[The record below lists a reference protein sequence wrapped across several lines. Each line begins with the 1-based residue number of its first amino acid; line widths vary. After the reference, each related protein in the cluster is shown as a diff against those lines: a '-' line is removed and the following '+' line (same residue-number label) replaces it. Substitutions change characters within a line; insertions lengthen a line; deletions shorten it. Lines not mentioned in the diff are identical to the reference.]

1 MPDRALASEVPQLLS
16 DDRDVELGELREQLR
31 EANEIVETIRNGS
44 VDSLVIGRPGEEQIY
59 ALSSVDR
66 LYRLIVEGMNEGV
79 VTISAGGVVLYVNPC
94 LCHMVGRPASE
105 LVGIAAGEL
114 ATTPCRVALAG
125 LLDVGPG
132 ESARAELELTV
143 PGGTPLTVAVSVS
156 GFKMDE
162 ALFRCLVVT
171 DLTTRRQAEDDL
183 TDVNSVLRSQAA
195 ELSEA
200 RDFAQQASRDAE
212 AGSLAKSAFL
222 AAMSHEIRTPM
233 NAVIGLT
240 DLLLGTVL
248 DPVHR
253 EYLDTVRSSG
263 DALLD
268 IINDVLD
275 YSKLES
281 GAMDLELLPMDVRDL
296 VEVAVDL
303 IAAPGL
309 AKQLD
314 VLADIDA
321 SCGPYLFGDVTRL
334 RQVLVNLLGN
344 AVKFTSSGEVL
355 VTVKTADG
363 ADGAL
368 MLSVAVSDTGI
379 GIQAD
384 QMDRLFRSFSQV
396 EPSISRVYGG
406 TGLGLAISA
415 RLVEAMGGHIA
426 VDSEP
431 GQGST
436 FHFSIPTA
444 RPDQPAPYNQR
455 RPGDL
460 AGLHVLVVDD
470 NANSRRIIQRLLEDF
485 GSTSDVADGPD
496 AALALARQRPYDIG
510 ILDTDMIDTDAV
522 DLALTLRQLPGHSLL
537 PLLLISTQTRGDDR
551 RLDREFVVE
560 LAKPIKS
567 APLHSALVAA
577 LSGRPAA
584 PEPHGES
591 ANEAIGAGLR
601 ALLVEDNAVNQKIG
615 LLQLGRAGCR
625 ADVAGNGTEALAA
638 LRRVPYDVIFMDVQ
652 MPEMDGLEASRQI
665 RTNFPEIRQPTIVA
679 LTACALTEDRCSC
692 LAAGMDD
699 YMSKP
704 VRMEQ
709 FVAMLAK
716 WRRGAPGPLR
726 EPVVAIGA
734 D

>member
-1 MPDRALASEVPQLLS
+1 VAVRHHLS
-16 DDRDVELGELREQLR
+16 DDRDEELAELREQLR
-31 EANEIVETIRNGS
+31 EALEIVEAIRNGT
-44 VDSLVIGRPGEEQIY
+44 VDSLVIGRPGEEQIW

-66 LYRLIVEGMNEGV
+66 LYRLIVEGMNEGAA
-79 VTISAGGVVLYVNPC
+79 TISAGGVVLYANPC
-94 LCHMVGRPASE
+94 LCRMVGRPASE

-114 ATTPCRVALAG
+114 ATTPGRLALAQ

-143 PGGTPLTVAVSVS
+143 PGGTPLTVAVSAS

-162 ALFRCLVVT
+162 TLFRCLVVT
-171 DLTTRRQAEDDL
+171 DLTTRRRAENDL

-200 RDFAQQASRDAE
+200 RDFAQQASREADA
-212 AGSLAKSAFL
+212 ANLAKSAFL

-240 DLLLGTVL
+240 DLLLDTDLDTVQQ
-248 DPVHR
+248 

-263 DALLD
+263 NALLD

-296 VEVAVDL
+296 VEGAVDL

-321 SCGPYLFGDVTRL
+321 SCGPYLVGDVARL

-363 ADGAL
+363 ADGTL

-379 GIQAD
+379 GIHAD
-384 QMDRLFRSFSQV
+384 HTDRLFRSFSQV

-415 RLVEAMGGHIA
+415 RLVEAMGGRIA
-426 VDSEP
+426 LDSEP
-431 GQGST
+431 GRGST

-444 RPDQPAPYNQR
+444 RPDRPVQSNHPG
-455 RPGDL
+455 PGDL

-470 NANSRRIIQRLLEDF
+470 NANGRRIMQRLLEDF
-485 GSTSDVADGPD
+485 GSTSDVADGPV
-496 AALALARQRPYDIG
+496 AALALARQRRYDIA

-522 DLALTLRQLPGHSLL
+522 DLALALRQVPGHSLL
-537 PLLLISTQTRGDDR
+537 PLLLISAQTLGDDR
-551 RLDREFVVE
+551 RLDREFVME
-560 LAKPIKS
+560 LAKPTKS
-567 APLHSALVAA
+567 APLHRALVAV
-577 LSGRPAA
+577 LSGRRAV
-584 PEPHGES
+584 PEPHGEH
-591 ANEAIGAGLR
+591 AGEAVGAGLR
-601 ALLVEDNAVNQKIG
+601 VLLVEDNAVNQKIG

-625 ADVAGNGTEALAA
+625 ADVAGNGAEALAA

-652 MPEMDGLEASRQI
+652 MPGMDGLEATRQI
-665 RTNFPEIRQPTIVA
+665 RTNFPEIRQPTVVA
-679 LTACALTEDRCSC
+679 LTAYALTEDRCRC
-692 LAAGMDD
+692 LEAGMDD

-709 FVAMLAK
+709 FVAMLSK
-716 WRRGAPGPLR
+716 WHRGGPVGLG
-726 EPVVAIGA
+726 ETVVGA
-734 D
+734 A

>member
-1 MPDRALASEVPQLLS
+1 M
-16 DDRDVELGELREQLR
+16 
-31 EANEIVETIRNGS
+31 
-44 VDSLVIGRPGEEQIY
+44 
-59 ALSSVDR
+59 
-66 LYRLIVEGMNEGV
+66 VEGMNEGV
-79 VTISAGGVVLYVNPC
+79 ATIAGGVVVYANPC
-94 LCHMVGRPASE
+94 LCRMVGRPASE

-114 ATTPCRVALAG
+114 ATTPCRVTLAG

-132 ESARAELELTV
+132 ECARAELELTV
-143 PGGTPLTVAVSVS
+143 PGGMPLTVAVSAS
-156 GFKMDE
+156 GFKIDE

-183 TDVNSVLRSQAA
+183 TDVNSALRSQAA

-200 RDFAQQASRDAE
+200 RDLAQQASRDAE
-212 AGSLAKSAFL
+212 AASLAKSAFL

-248 DPVHR
+248 DPVQR

-281 GAMDLELLPMDVRDL
+281 GAIDLERLPMDVRDL
-296 VEVAVDL
+296 VEGAVDL

-321 SCGPYLFGDVTRL
+321 SCGPYLVGDVTRL

-355 VTVKTADG
+355 VTVKTADA

-396 EPSISRVYGG
+396 GPSISRVYGG

-415 RLVEAMGGHIA
+415 RLVEAMGGRIA

-444 RPDQPAPYNQR
+444 RPDQPAPYNHR
-455 RPGDL
+455 GPGDL

-470 NANSRRIIQRLLEDF
+470 NANSRRITQRLLEDF

-510 ILDTDMIDTDAV
+510 ILDTDMIGTDSV
-522 DLALTLRQLPGHSLL
+522 DLAMALRQLPGHSLL

-567 APLHSALVAA
+567 APLHRALVAA
-577 LSGRPAA
+577 RSGRPAA

-591 ANEAIGAGLR
+591 SNEAIGAGLR
-601 ALLVEDNAVNQKIG
+601 VLLVEDNAVNQKIG
-615 LLQLGRAGCR
+615 MLQLGRAGCR

-638 LRRVPYDVIFMDVQ
+638 LRRVPYDVIFMDIQ
-652 MPEMDGLEASRQI
+652 MPKMDGLEASRQI

-716 WRRGAPGPLR
+716 WRRGGPGPLR

>member
-1 MPDRALASEVPQLLS
+1 LGDHRDLELA
-16 DDRDVELGELREQLR
+16 ELHEQLR
-31 EANEIVETIRNGS
+31 EAHEVVEAIRNGT

-66 LYRLIVEGMNEGV
+66 LYRLIVEGMNEGAA
-79 VTISAGGVVLYVNPC
+79 TISAGGLVLYANPY
-94 LCHMVGRPASE
+94 LCRMVGRPASE
-105 LVGIAAGEL
+105 LVGVAAEEL
-114 ATTPCRVALAG
+114 ATTECRPALAR
-125 LLDVGPG
+125 LLDVGPR

-143 PGGTPLTVAVSVS
+143 PGATPLTVAVSAS
-156 GFKMDE
+156 GFKMDQ

-171 DLTTRRQAEDDL
+171 DLTTRRQAEHDL

-195 ELSEA
+195 ELSDA
-200 RDFAQQASRDAE
+200 RDLAQQASRHAE
-212 AGSLAKSAFL
+212 AANLAKSAFL

-240 DLLLGTVL
+240 GLLLDTDL
-248 DPVHR
+248 DPVQR

-263 DALLD
+263 DALLA

-275 YSKLES
+275 YSKIES

-296 VEVAVDL
+296 VEGAVDL
-303 IAAPGL
+303 VAAQAS

-321 SCGPYLFGDVTRL
+321 SCGDLLLGDVTRL
-334 RQVLVNLLGN
+334 RQVLVNLLSN

-355 VTVKTADG
+355 ITVRTADTG
-363 ADGAL
+363 DGSL
-368 MLSVAVSDTGI
+368 VLSVAVTDTGI
-379 GIQAD
+379 GIYAD

-415 RLVEAMGGHIA
+415 RLVEAMGGNIA

-431 GQGST
+431 GRGST

-444 RPDQPAPYNQR
+444 RAERPAPYNHR
-455 RPGDL
+455 GPGDL

-470 NANSRRIIQRLLEDF
+470 SANSGRIIQRLLGDF
-485 GSTSDVADGPD
+485 GSTSDVADGPVP
-496 AALALARQRPYDIG
+496 AVALARQRRYDIS
-510 ILDTDMIDTDAV
+510 IVDTDMTDGDAV
-522 DLALTLRQLPGHSLL
+522 DLALALRQLPGLSRL
-537 PLLLISTQTRGDDR
+537 PLLLISAQALGDDR

-560 LAKPIKS
+560 LAKPTKS
-567 APLHSALVAA
+567 APLHRALVSALN
-577 LSGRPAA
+577 GRPAA
-584 PEPHGES
+584 PGPHSEN
-591 ANEAIGAGLR
+591 ANEAVGAGLR
-601 ALLVEDNAVNQKIG
+601 VLLVEDNAVNQKIG
-615 LLQLGRAGCR
+615 LLQLGKAGCR
-625 ADVAGNGTEALAA
+625 ADVAGNGTEALTA
-638 LRRVPYDVIFMDVQ
+638 LRRVPYDLIFMDVQ

-665 RTNFPEIRQPTIVA
+665 RSNFPDSRQPIIVA
-679 LTACALTEDRCSC
+679 LTAYALTEDRCRC
-692 LAAGMDD
+692 LEAGMDD

-716 WRRGAPGPLR
+716 WRPGGPSPMR
-726 EPVVAIGA
+726 EPALGISA

>member
-1 MPDRALASEVPQLLS
+1 LGDNRDLELA
-16 DDRDVELGELREQLR
+16 ELREQLR
-31 EANEIVETIRNGS
+31 EAHEIVEAIRNGT

-66 LYRLIVEGMNEGV
+66 LYRLIVEGMNEGAA
-79 VTISAGGVVLYVNPC
+79 TISAGGVVLYANPY
-94 LCHMVGRPASE
+94 LCRMVGRPASE

-114 ATTPCRVALAG
+114 ATTSCRVALAR

-143 PGGTPLTVAVSVS
+143 AGGTPLTVAVSAS

-171 DLTTRRQAEDDL
+171 DLTARLQAEDNL

-200 RDFAQQASRDAE
+200 RDFAQQASRHAE
-212 AGSLAKSAFL
+212 AANLAKSAFL

-240 DLLLGTVL
+240 GLLLDTVL
-248 DPVHR
+248 DPVQR

-263 DALLD
+263 DALLA

-296 VEVAVDL
+296 VEGAVDL
-303 IAAPGL
+303 VAAQAS

-321 SCGPYLFGDVTRL
+321 SCGPYLVGDVTRL
-334 RQVLVNLLGN
+334 RQVLVNLLSN

-355 VTVKTADG
+355 VTVKVADATDG
-363 ADGAL
+363 AFV
-368 MLSVAVSDTGI
+368 LSVAVSDTGI

-384 QMDRLFRSFSQV
+384 QMDRLFHSFSQV

-444 RPDQPAPYNQR
+444 RPEQPAPYNHR
-455 RPGDL
+455 GPGDL

-470 NANSRRIIQRLLEDF
+470 SANSRRIIQRLLEDF
-485 GSTSDVADGPD
+485 GSTSDVADGPV
-496 AALALARQRPYDIG
+496 AALALARQRPYDIA
-510 ILDTDMIDTDAV
+510 ILDTDMIHTDMIDTDAAV
-522 DLALTLRQLPGHSLL
+522 DLALALRELPGHSRL
-537 PLLLISTQTRGDDR
+537 PLLLISAQALGDDR
-551 RLDREFVVE
+551 RLDREYVVE
-560 LAKPIKS
+560 LAKPTKS
-567 APLHSALVAA
+567 APLHRALVAA
-577 LSGRPAA
+577 LSGRPAVA
-584 PEPHGES
+584 GPHAEHG
-591 ANEAIGAGLR
+591 NEAVGAGLR
-601 ALLVEDNAVNQKIG
+601 VLLVEDNAVNQKIG
-615 LLQLGRAGCR
+615 VLQLGRAGCR
-625 ADVAGNGTEALAA
+625 VDVAGNGTEALAA

-665 RTNFPEIRQPTIVA
+665 RSNFPEIRQPIIVA
-679 LTACALTEDRCSC
+679 LTAYALTEDRCRC
-692 LAAGMDD
+692 LEAGMDD

-716 WRRGAPGPLR
+716 WRRGGPVPLR
-726 EPVVAIGA
+726 EPVVGIGA
-734 D
+734 A

>member
-1 MPDRALASEVPQLLS
+1 MAVRQLLS
-16 DDRDVELGELREQLR
+16 DDRDEELAELREQLR
-31 EANEIVETIRNGS
+31 EAHEIVEAIRNGT
-44 VDSLVIGRPGEEQIY
+44 VDSLVIGRPGEEQIW

-66 LYRLIVEGMNEGV
+66 LYRLIVEGMNEGAA
-79 VTISAGGVVLYVNPC
+79 TISAGGVVLYANPC
-94 LCHMVGRPASE
+94 LCRMVGRPASE

-114 ATTPCRVALAG
+114 ATTPGRLALAR

-143 PGGTPLTVAVSVS
+143 PGGTPLTVAVSAS

-171 DLTTRRQAEDDL
+171 DLTTRRQAEHDL

-200 RDFAQQASRDAE
+200 RDFAQQASREADA
-212 AGSLAKSAFL
+212 ANLAKSAFL

-240 DLLLGTVL
+240 GLLLDTDLDTVQQ
-248 DPVHR
+248 

-263 DALLD
+263 NALLD

-281 GAMDLELLPMDVRDL
+281 GAMDLEVLPMDVRDL
-296 VEVAVDL
+296 VEGAVDL

-314 VLADIDA
+314 VLADIDV
-321 SCGPYLFGDVTRL
+321 SCGPHLVGDVARL

-363 ADGAL
+363 ADGTL

-379 GIQAD
+379 GIHAD
-384 QMDRLFRSFSQV
+384 HTDRLFRSFSQV

-415 RLVEAMGGHIA
+415 RLVEAMGGRIA
-426 VDSEP
+426 LDSEP
-431 GQGST
+431 GRGST

-444 RPDQPAPYNQR
+444 RPDQPVQSNHPG
-455 RPGDL
+455 PGDL

-470 NANSRRIIQRLLEDF
+470 NANGRRIMQRLLEDF
-485 GSTSDVADGPD
+485 GSTSDVADGPV
-496 AALALARQRPYDIG
+496 AALALARQRRYDIA

-522 DLALTLRQLPGHSLL
+522 DLALALRQVPGHSLL
-537 PLLLISTQTRGDDR
+537 PLLLISAQTLGDDR
-551 RLDREFVVE
+551 RLDREFVIE
-560 LAKPIKS
+560 LAKPTKS
-567 APLHSALVAA
+567 APLHRALVAV
-577 LSGRPAA
+577 LSGRRAV
-584 PEPHGES
+584 PEPHGEH
-591 ANEAIGAGLR
+591 AGEAVGAGLR
-601 ALLVEDNAVNQKIG
+601 VLLVEDNAVNQKIG

-625 ADVAGNGTEALAA
+625 ADVAGNGAEALAA

-652 MPEMDGLEASRQI
+652 MPGMDGLEATRQI
-665 RTNFPEIRQPTIVA
+665 RTNFPEIRQPTVVA
-679 LTACALTEDRCSC
+679 LTAYALTEDRCRC
-692 LAAGMDD
+692 LEAGMDD

-709 FVAMLAK
+709 FVAMLSK
-716 WRRGAPGPLR
+716 WHRGGPVGLG
-726 EPVVAIGA
+726 ETVVGA
-734 D
+734 A

>member
-1 MPDRALASEVPQLLS
+1 VTQPPGSPGPDRALASEAQVLQFLG
-16 DDRDVELGELREQLR
+16 DNRDLELAELREQLR
-31 EANEIVETIRNGS
+31 EAHEIVEAIRNGT

-66 LYRLIVEGMNEGV
+66 LYRLIVEGMNEGAA
-79 VTISAGGVVLYVNPC
+79 TISAGGVVLYANPY
-94 LCHMVGRPASE
+94 LCRMVGRPASE

-114 ATTPCRVALAG
+114 ATTSCRVALAR

-143 PGGTPLTVAVSVS
+143 AGGTPLTVAVSAS

-171 DLTTRRQAEDDL
+171 DLTARLQAEDNL

-200 RDFAQQASRDAE
+200 RDFAQQASRHAE
-212 AGSLAKSAFL
+212 AANLAKSAFL

-240 DLLLGTVL
+240 GLLLDTVL
-248 DPVHR
+248 DPVQR

-263 DALLD
+263 DALLA

-296 VEVAVDL
+296 VEGAVDL
-303 IAAPGL
+303 VAAQAS

-321 SCGPYLFGDVTRL
+321 SCGPYLVGDVTRL
-334 RQVLVNLLGN
+334 RQVLVNLLSN

-355 VTVKTADG
+355 VTVKVADATDG
-363 ADGAL
+363 AFV
-368 MLSVAVSDTGI
+368 LSVAVSDTGI

-384 QMDRLFRSFSQV
+384 QMDRLFHSFSQV

-444 RPDQPAPYNQR
+444 RPEQPAPYNHR
-455 RPGDL
+455 GPGDL

-470 NANSRRIIQRLLEDF
+470 SANSRRIIQRLLEDF
-485 GSTSDVADGPD
+485 GSTSDVADGPV
-496 AALALARQRPYDIG
+496 AALALARQRPYDIA
-510 ILDTDMIDTDAV
+510 ILDTDMIHTDMIDTDAAV
-522 DLALTLRQLPGHSLL
+522 DLALALRELPGHSRL
-537 PLLLISTQTRGDDR
+537 PLLLISAQALGDDR
-551 RLDREFVVE
+551 RLDREYVVE
-560 LAKPIKS
+560 LAKPTKS
-567 APLHSALVAA
+567 APLHRALVAA
-577 LSGRPAA
+577 LSGRPAVA
-584 PEPHGES
+584 GPHAEHG
-591 ANEAIGAGLR
+591 NEAVGAGLR
-601 ALLVEDNAVNQKIG
+601 VLLVEDNAVNQKIG
-615 LLQLGRAGCR
+615 VLQLGRAGCR
-625 ADVAGNGTEALAA
+625 VDVAGNGTEALAA

-665 RTNFPEIRQPTIVA
+665 RSNFPEIRQPIIVA
-679 LTACALTEDRCSC
+679 LTAYALTEDRCRC
-692 LAAGMDD
+692 LVGW
-699 YMSKP
+699 SES
-704 VRMEQ
+704 RCS
-709 FVAMLAK
+709 
-716 WRRGAPGPLR
+716 GA
-726 EPVVAIGA
+726 
-734 D
+734 